1 MERLGRQ
8 VFFVFILGLVF
19 YRYLYLSI
27 YIYSA
32 RDFLS
37 KEVVLQMTELTP
49 LPQMEYL
56 DLSSKLNIQKW

>member
-8 VFFVFILGLVF
+8 VFFVFILGLLF
-19 YRYLYLSI
+19 YRDI
-27 YIYSA
+27 YIHSA
-32 RDFLS
+32 RDLLS

-56 DLSSKLNIQKW
+56 DLSGKLSIQKW